1 MQLKQSGLYF
11 SHINAIF
18 LPQNRLFVLRF
29 SLFDFTSSLSSIFLC
44 ERNTFSQKPPFSPLI
59 TSHSPSA
66 PFSHFCSSSSQ
77 LPYYVVLSTFD
88 YFLSAFGRGFHSS
101 QHFAFVCCS
110 WFIYPKYNLQRF
122 PPEKP
127 PYRHAP
133 RPSSGVT
140 NDVVDHGQRLR

>member
-1 MQLKQSGLYF
+1 MQYF
-11 SHINAIF
+11 CRKIA
-18 LPQNRLFVLRF
+18 
-29 SLFDFTSSLSSIFLC
+29 FLC
-44 ERNTFSQKPPFSPLI
+44 FVFLYLISLPLCQVFFCAKETPSAKSPLFHQLI

-110 WFIYPKYNLQRF
+110 WFIYPKPNLHRF